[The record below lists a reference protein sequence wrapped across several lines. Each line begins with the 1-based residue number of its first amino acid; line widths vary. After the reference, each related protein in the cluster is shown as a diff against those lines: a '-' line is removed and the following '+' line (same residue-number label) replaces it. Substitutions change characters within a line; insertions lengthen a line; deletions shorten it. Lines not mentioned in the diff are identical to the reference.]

1 MALTAINLTYTYD
14 ELEVLTPFN
23 LIQFNLLETYVGA
36 DHLIS
41 IKAIQ
46 VERKKNHAA
55 LIVAPPPPSPPE
67 KIWA

>member
-36 DHLIS
+36 DHLIFEGGGG
-41 IKAIQ
+41 
-46 VERKKNHAA
+46 VGRFRKKISCN
-55 LIVAPPPPSPPE
+55 PS
-67 KIWA
+67 